1 MKALG
6 HRKKRDYFLAMGFW
20 SSPVSNWAT
29 AEYITI
35 LLAGFLFSF
44 IITQRNITLKWVLL
58 SFIRTG
64 SPLY

>member
-6 HRKKRDYFLAMGFW
+6 HLKKRDHVLAMGLW
-20 SSPVSNWAT
+20 SCPVSNWAT
-29 AEYITI
+29 AEYITA
-35 LLAGFLFSF
+35 LLAGFLFSV
-44 IITQRNITLKWVLL
+44 IITQINTTLKWVLL